1 MFSATLFFGLLSI
14 STKVF
19 AAGPC
24 PPNLN
29 TFADYAILGANGAYD
44 SDSTVS
50 QITGDVGSVSGSLG
64 INATLSTDGTYSTSP
79 IVTGKIY
86 TGNYV
91 SPTPAKLQTG
101 LADLHTAYND
111 LMGRTSP
118 NFVNLNGGN
127 LGGRTLSPGLYN
139 FPGGVTISSTLTI
152 TGSANDYY
160 IFQIQGALNHYSQI
174 VLSGGII
181 PENIFWGVAGTATFY
196 ATSHFEG
203 ILIGGGPVWFQDYGT
218 GDDRIP
224 LSGTGR
230 FASFAFVE
238 FQDATIISREWRGF
252 DSCRE
257 LAMTAL

>member
-1 MFSATLFFGLLSI
+1 MFSATLFLGLLSI

-44 SDSTVS
+44 ADSTVS
-50 QITGDVGSVSGSLG
+50 QIVGDIGSVSGTLG
-64 INATLSTDGTYSTSP
+64 IDATLSADGTYSTSP

-86 TGNYV
+86 TGNYA
-91 SPTPAKLQTG
+91 SPSPAKLQTG

-111 LMGRTSP
+111 LMGRTS
-118 NFVNLNGGN
+118 N
-127 LGGRTLSPGLYN
+127 LGGLTLSPGLYN
-139 FPGGVTISSTLTI
+139 FPGAVTISSTLTI

-160 IFQIQGALNHYSQI
+160 IFQIQGALHHYSQI

-238 FQDATIISREWRGF
+238 FQDATLISREWIEL
-252 DSCRE
+252 DSCCE
-257 LAMTAL
+257 LTMTAL